1 MLAIY
6 KREMRSYFTSWIGY
20 IFLAI
25 AIAVSA
31 FIFCLSTFL
40 YGSGTSDTA
49 TFFSMMIYLMIIFLP
64 ILTMRSFSEERK
76 QKTEVLLMTSPV
88 SSLSMVL
95 GKYLSA
101 LTMFLIYIVFSL
113 INLIPLC
120 AHATFDTIT
129 DTMNINGGMIFG
141 SYIALFLVGAAFI
154 AIGIFVSSLT
164 ENQFATLVL
173 TIVALLS
180 FMLLSSVNNLVKNEA
195 VRRILSCFSIY
206 SRFTSFTYGIF
217 DYTAL
222 IYYLMLTGLFIF
234 LTARVYKA
242 RRDS

>member
-6 KREMRSYFTSWIGY
+6 KREMRAYFTSWIGY

-25 AIAVSA
+25 AIAISA

-40 YGSGTSDTA
+40 YGTGTSDTA
-49 TFFSMMIYLMIIFLP
+49 SYFSMIIYLMIIFLP

-101 LTMFLIYIVFSL
+101 LTMFAIYIVSSL

-120 AHATFDTIT
+120 AFATFDTIT
-129 DTMNINGGMIFG
+129 DKMNINGGMIFG
-141 SYIALFLVGAAFI
+141 SYVALFLVGAAFI

-173 TIVALLS
+173 TIATLLG
-180 FMLLSSVNNLVKNEA
+180 FMLLSSVNNLVENEA
-195 VRRILSCFSIY
+195 VRRILSCF
-206 SRFTSFTYGIF
+206 
-217 DYTAL
+217 
-222 IYYLMLTGLFIF
+222 
-234 LTARVYKA
+234 
-242 RRDS
+242 

>member
-25 AIAVSA
+25 AIAISA

-40 YGSGTSDTA
+40 YGTGTSDTA
-49 TFFSMMIYLMIIFLP
+49 SYFSMMIYLMIIFIP

-101 LTMFLIYIVFSL
+101 LTMFAIYIVFSL

-120 AHATFDTIT
+120 AHATFDTIS

-154 AIGIFVSSLT
+154 AIGIFVSSLQKT
-164 ENQFATLVL
+164 NLQH
-173 TIVALLS
+173 S
-180 FMLLSSVNNLVKNEA
+180 F
-195 VRRILSCFSIY
+195 
-206 SRFTSFTYGIF
+206 
-217 DYTAL
+217 
-222 IYYLMLTGLFIF
+222 
-234 LTARVYKA
+234 
-242 RRDS
+242 

>member
-6 KREMRSYFTSWIGY
+6 KREMRTYFTTWIGY

-25 AIAVSA
+25 AVAVSA

-40 YGSGTSDTA
+40 YGTGSSDTSSY
-49 TFFSMMIYLMIIFLP
+49 FSMMTYIMIIFIP

-88 SSLSMVL
+88 SSLSVVL

-101 LTMFLIYIVFSL
+101 LTMFIIYLVISL

-120 AHATFDTIT
+120 AFATYDTIT
-129 DTMNINGGMIFG
+129 DTININGAIIFG
-141 SYIALFLVGAAFI
+141 NFFALFLLGAAFI
-154 AIGIFVSSLT
+154 AIGVFVSSLT
-164 ENQFATLVL
+164 ENQFASIVI
-173 TIVALLS
+173 TIAALLV
-180 FMLLSSVNNLVKNEA
+180 FMLLGSVNNFIENES

-206 SRFTSFTYGIF
+206 SRFLSFTHGIF

-222 IYYLMLTGLFIF
+222 IYYIMLTGLFVF
-234 LTARVYKA
+234 MTTRVYSA
-242 RRDS
+242 RRSN

>member
-25 AIAVSA
+25 AIIVSA

-40 YGSGTSDTA
+40 YDTGTSDTA
-49 TFFSMMIYLMIIFLP
+49 SYFSMMTYLMVIFLP

-95 GKYLSA
+95 GKYFSA
-101 LTMFLIYIVFSL
+101 LTMFAIYMVISM

-120 AHATFDTIT
+120 AFATFDTIT
-129 DTMNINGGMIFG
+129 ETMNINAGMIFG
-141 SYIALFLVGAAFI
+141 SYIALFLVGVAFI
-154 AIGIFVSSLT
+154 AIGTYISSIT

-173 TIVALLS
+173 TIAALLS
-180 FMLLSSVNNLVKNEA
+180 FMLLSSINNLVENEA
-195 VRRILSCFSIY
+195 VRRLLSCFSIY

-222 IYYLMLTGLFIF
+222 LYYLMLAGLFIF
-234 LTARVYKA
+234 LTARVFKA
-242 RRDS
+242 RRAN

>member
-1 MLAIY
+1 MLAVY

-20 IFLAI
+20 IFLI
-25 AIAVSA
+25 IAVVVSS

-40 YGSGTSDTA
+40 LGSGTADTSS
-49 TFFSMMIYLMIIFLP
+49 FFSIIIYLMIIFLP

-76 QKTEVLLMTSPV
+76 QKTEVLLLTSPA
-88 SSLSMVL
+88 SSIGIVL
-95 GKYLSA
+95 GKYFSA
-101 LTMFLIYIVFSL
+101 LTMFFIYIVFSL

-120 AHATFDTIT
+120 AFATYDTIT
-129 DTMNINGGMIFG
+129 ETINVNGGMIFG

-154 AIGIFVSSLT
+154 AIGIFVSSIT

-173 TIVALLS
+173 TIAVLLS
-180 FMLLSSVNNLVKNEA
+180 FMLLSSINNLVKNEA
-195 VRRILSCFSIY
+195 IRRILSCFSIY

-222 IYYLMLTGLFIF
+222 LYYVMLTGLFIF

-242 RRDS
+242 RRNN